1 VVSATATTTMPARW
15 AQDSAGVLGNR
26 IPLRLV
32 AVWGALFFNALAF
45 AAYPTVVPI
54 ARPLGQLMTQAAL
67 GLALLLVLVVNSRGV
82 VRPNLFLVLLTF
94 IGVIALMV
102 SIHNEFVFG
111 SAFRASRLLGFILV
125 LWLTTP
131 WWGRDDMLLLRCHRR
146 CLWAVLGTI
155 VLGTAIAPGMAFQF
169 EGRLSGVLWPIP
181 PTQVAHYAA
190 VLLGT
195 TVVLWGCRLISGGNL
210 LITLLVSAP
219 ILVLT
224 HTRTALIAVV
234 AGLLVAGASLFLG
247 HVRVRRTSAM
257 GAVCGV
263 FVMTFFASEL
273 MTWAM
278 RGQTTQ
284 EASKLTGRTDVWSA
298 VFSAPRPRINDLFG
312 SGLSNQSFNGLPIDN
327 NWVASYLDQGW
338 FGVVV
343 QASILLLLLVVAST
357 RERGPQRAVALFLVV
372 YCLTASF
379 TETGL
384 GTPSPYLLDLSVA
397 ASLLIPARQA
407 RVT

>member
-1 VVSATATTTMPARW
+1 MVSPAASVASLARRP
-15 AQDSAGVLGNR
+15 SGTGGGRGSRVPR
-26 IPLRLV
+26 RLV

-54 ARPLGQLMTQAAL
+54 PRPVGQMMTQAAL
-67 GLALLLVLVVNSRGV
+67 GLALLLALAVNRRAV
-82 VRPNLFLVLLTF
+82 VRPNLFLILLTLM
-94 IGVIALMV
+94 GTVALMV
-102 SIHNEFVFG
+102 SVHNEFMFG
-111 SAFRASRLLGFILV
+111 SVFRASRFLGFVLV
-125 LWLTTP
+125 LWLLTP
-131 WWGRDDMLLLRCHRR
+131 WWGRADMLLLRCYRW
-146 CLWAVLGTI
+146 CLWAVLGA
-155 VLGTAIAPGMAFQF
+155 VFVGTAIAPGMAFQF

-190 VLLGT
+190 ILLGT
-195 TVVLWGCRLISGGNL
+195 TTVLWMCRVLPGRNMLLTVVAAGPVLI
-210 LITLLVSAP
+210 A
-219 ILVLT
+219 T
-224 HTRTALIAVV
+224 HTRTALLAVV
-234 AGLLVAGASLFLG
+234 VGLVVAGASLFLG
-247 HVRVRRTSAM
+247 HVRVRRISAV
-257 GAVCGV
+257 GAVGAV
-263 FVMTFFASEL
+263 FVATFFASEL
-273 MTWAM
+273 MTWMM

-298 VFSAPRPRINDLFG
+298 VFSAPRPKINDLFG

-343 QASILLLLLVVAST
+343 QASVLLLLLLVAAT
-357 RERGPQRAVALFLVV
+357 RERSPQRAVALFLVM

-397 ASLLIPARQA
+397 ASLLIPAP
-407 RVT
+407 RVRDR